1 MMDCGGHRSYLLTNQ
16 LLVSD
21 KSVNVVVVDA
31 SQYQLSDQCFRQHI
45 GHYMQMILERCTLAV
60 ILTVFTKAD
69 LVPAKADR
77 VAIRQHYGECVKAM
91 LHLREQQKKSQD
103 AELTRKSSSMFL
115 NNQKVDV
122 REEVLFVSSLTL
134 EGLDELY
141 KTLEEV
147 TSSATLLPTVE
158 AKVPETWTV
167 FEDRL
172 IYSAQVALGI
182 NDKPEVRKFTK
193 VALPQDMLLVV
204 NYSSPIPVWSM
215 NSVISYGIRC
225 GLSKD
230 EVLSVLPYLHQVNS
244 ILHFSSYPSLHYTV
258 FGQVSF
264 VIDILKVIFHHDHE
278 SSLQYDIK
286 FLQHPIA
293 VTFDKFEE
301 MKLDLI
307 HNACLAMPL
316 LLALWSDFKLQAD
329 HLDVFLKLLIQFEFA
344 YILADSKV
352 EQTAMQLC
360 KAVEFEGDQSD
371 NEQHVETD
379 EQSESHLD
387 SGISQ

>member
-16 LLVSD
+16 LLVSN

-31 SQYQLSDQCFRQHI
+31 SQYQLTEHCFRQHI
-45 GHYMQMILERCTLAV
+45 AHYMQMILQHCTLAV

-301 MKLDLI
+301 I
-307 HNACLAMPL
+307 EVRSYP
-316 LLALWSDFKLQAD
+316 
-329 HLDVFLKLLIQFEFA
+329 
-344 YILADSKV
+344 
-352 EQTAMQLC
+352 
-360 KAVEFEGDQSD
+360 
-371 NEQHVETD
+371 
-379 EQSESHLD
+379 
-387 SGISQ
+387 